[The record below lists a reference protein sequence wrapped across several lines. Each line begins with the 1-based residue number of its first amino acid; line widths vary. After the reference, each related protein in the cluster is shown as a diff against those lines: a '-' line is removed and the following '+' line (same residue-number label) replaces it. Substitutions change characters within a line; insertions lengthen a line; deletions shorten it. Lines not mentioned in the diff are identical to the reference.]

1 MTLPPEYFINN
12 YGRCRLGDD
21 CHCVRELATW
31 RGSICAQW
39 EPTQARSFEELIEIA
54 KKERASAKNRQST
67 GTN

>member
-12 YGRCRLGDD
+12 YGRCRLGDA

-39 EPTQARSFEELIEIA
+39 EPTKARSFEELMEEA
-54 KKERASAKNRQST
+54 RAMRSKQKAVQD
-67 GTN
+67 GAA